1 MREVSKKDWNLFRE
15 RIGTWQQKY
24 MDRLNREYIELL
36 NSYAEPEEKF
46 WALEKRIRKDKKSP
60 GVIIELSK
68 SEMYYN
74 LLDLINCG
82 VITLED
88 LNDFSDDLK
97 DTINHFTDS
106 KSL

>member
-36 NSYAEPEEKF
+36 NSDAEPEDKF

-68 SEMYYN
+68 SEMFYN

-82 VITLED
+82 VITLDD
-88 LNDFSDDLK
+88 LEGFSDELK
-97 DTINHFTDS
+97 ESVKNSIDFF
-106 KSL
+106 K